1 VLFVDNC
8 RRFSQVNDMR
18 TLKESSLRTVK
29 VVEFACIVANY
40 IALVETFCLSLTL
53 RVCLL

>member
-1 VLFVDNC
+1 MLFVDNC

-18 TLKESSLRTVK
+18 MLKESSLRTVK